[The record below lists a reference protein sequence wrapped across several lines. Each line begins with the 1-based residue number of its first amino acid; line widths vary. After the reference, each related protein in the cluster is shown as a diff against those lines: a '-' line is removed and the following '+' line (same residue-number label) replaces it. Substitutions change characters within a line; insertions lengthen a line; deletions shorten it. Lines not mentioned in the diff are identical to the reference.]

1 MITKNLKPA
10 IFRERIRDCG
20 ASSEV
25 ELVTTLDN
33 DNQRGQRPMVGLI
46 TTPTIYQM
54 MTLPGLC
61 QKHLICYLL
70 SLQKSLYGGC
80 LQRQTAGVHTTG
92 TTCCMTLDKFLHFI
106 CKMGIILVSA
116 AQVFGKPSARQT
128 IKWSM
133 LAIPAI
139 TRKDVFIPFLQKNKL
154 GFVNIKKGKCKPK
167 HICLHFPP
175 FLIKSTADGRYCSVR

>member
-1 MITKNLKPA
+1 
-10 IFRERIRDCG
+10 
-20 ASSEV
+20 
-25 ELVTTLDN
+25 
-33 DNQRGQRPMVGLI
+33 
-46 TTPTIYQM
+46 
-54 MTLPGLC
+54 
-61 QKHLICYLL
+61 
-70 SLQKSLYGGC
+70 
-80 LQRQTAGVHTTG
+80 
-92 TTCCMTLDKFLHFI
+92 
-106 CKMGIILVSA
+106 MGIILVSA

-175 FLIKSTADGRYCSVR
+175 FLIKSTAGGRYCSVRWDIKGKQILCSQFYISDNWNVFHRPPSSFLNVQSRSFSIAHILLVSAWVGHIPITISALVTLGRDPGWVSTVVVGMDQEASLYTVMASKA